1 MPTFVSAVA
10 VLEEAQR
17 RHPEALE
24 AVVAILDK
32 DGRTHIHYRCSPSQM
47 AYVASKLLAVAGS
60 E

>member
-1 MPTFVSAVA
+1 MPEFVSAVA

-17 RHPEALE
+17 RHPEAVE
-24 AVVAILDK
+24 AIVAILDK
-32 DGRTHIHYRCSPSQM
+32 EGRTHVYRRCSPPQM